1 MFHSI
6 EEAVADL
13 REGKI
18 VIVVDD
24 EDREN
29 EGDFV
34 ALAEGITPET
44 INFMVT
50 HGRGLVCTPISE
62 EIAMKLDLSPMVAA
76 NTDSHGTAFTIS
88 VDHKSTTT
96 GISAQER
103 AATVRELVNG
113 DSVPSDFKRPG
124 HIFPLIGKKG
134 GVLRRAGHT
143 EAAIDL
149 ANMAGSQ
156 SAGVICE
163 IMKEDGTMARVPE
176 LVELA
181 KQHNMKLITIKDL
194 ITYRNK
200 TEQMVKREVEIN
212 LPTEFGDFK
221 AIGFSNVLDEKEHV
235 ALVKGEIN
243 SDEPVLVRVHSEC
256 LTGDVFGSARCDCGP
271 QLHAALSQIEKAG
284 SGVLLYMRQ
293 EGRGIGLINK
303 MKAYK
308 LQEEGLDTVEAN
320 EQLGFAPDLRD
331 YGIGAQILKELG
343 ISKMKLLTNNPRKI
357 AGLKGY
363 DLEVT
368 DRVALQMPHNENNE
382 DYLKTK
388 KSKLGHMLHF

>member
-34 ALAEGITPET
+34 ALAEGITPEA

-103 AATVRELVNG
+103 AATVRELVNS

-124 HIFPLIGKKG
+124 HIFPLIGKK
-134 GVLRRAGHT
+134 
-143 EAAIDL
+143 
-149 ANMAGSQ
+149 
-156 SAGVICE
+156 
-163 IMKEDGTMARVPE
+163 
-176 LVELA
+176 
-181 KQHNMKLITIKDL
+181 
-194 ITYRNK
+194 
-200 TEQMVKREVEIN
+200 
-212 LPTEFGDFK
+212 
-221 AIGFSNVLDEKEHV
+221 V
-235 ALVKGEIN
+235 A
-243 SDEPVLVRVHSEC
+243 C
-256 LTGDVFGSARCDCGP
+256 
-271 QLHAALSQIEKAG
+271 
-284 SGVLLYMRQ
+284 
-293 EGRGIGLINK
+293 
-303 MKAYK
+303 
-308 LQEEGLDTVEAN
+308 
-320 EQLGFAPDLRD
+320 
-331 YGIGAQILKELG
+331 
-343 ISKMKLLTNNPRKI
+343 
-357 AGLKGY
+357 
-363 DLEVT
+363 
-368 DRVALQMPHNENNE
+368 
-382 DYLKTK
+382 
-388 KSKLGHMLHF
+388 